1 MLSRTP
7 RSQPPNT
14 KVSGISYIG
23 AFSVAFR
30 LNTLVHWLRNYHYTT
45 VICLS
50 ISVTW
55 LIVALVGSWAKNNRF
70 LSSECCLDFHKGGN
84 TAMTTYRGSNS
95 CKMGRIFVAGGAL
108 EDILVVCAVGK
119 STCLRHA
126 SIVALQFESHCR
138 PLTTGVLCSSCAPT
152 SLQTKINLVQ
162 TSNAD
167 PTWVKAIIS
176 YDIFT

>member
-1 MLSRTP
+1 
-7 RSQPPNT
+7 
-14 KVSGISYIG
+14 
-23 AFSVAFR
+23 
-30 LNTLVHWLRNYHYTT
+30 
-45 VICLS
+45 
-50 ISVTW
+50 
-55 LIVALVGSWAKNNRF
+55 
-70 LSSECCLDFHKGGN
+70 
-84 TAMTTYRGSNS
+84 MTTYRGSNS
-95 CKMGRIFVAGGAL
+95 CIMERIFVAGGAL

-167 PTWVKAIIS
+167 PT
-176 YDIFT
+176 